1 MTNNATDTTID
12 ARKPT
17 VLFVDD
23 EANILASLKRL
34 VRKKDYCALFA
45 NSGAEALDLMRQHK
59 VELVVSDMKMPQ
71 MTGAQLLAQVVKYF
85 PDTYRI
91 ILSGYADLGSTIDA
105 VNEGKIHRFMQKPW
119 QNDLLLEAIDEG
131 LEMVLL
137 KQQNE
142 NLKVEVAKQN
152 RKLKALNGTL
162 EEKVSLRTRQINV
175 ALKKLQG
182 QNRALEKVLYNVINI
197 NPNLNGEFAKKV
209 SALAR
214 RLAIKS
220 GIKDQDLRDIS
231 LAGLLCEIGLM
242 ALDPFLY
249 SKPFEELNHQQR
261 NEYYSQ
267 VETARLILAPAEYMT
282 NVANMLEQ
290 QYLSWAGS
298 SSDGNPI
305 YESILPGARILNVAR
320 DYWSFRL
327 QKIRSGELSHEQ
339 AIVQM
344 KKLMGAKYEPTLIE
358 ILDEMDEDF
367 FETPDTD
374 DIKTSDLKAGMVL
387 KENLYTP
394 NHILILTEGHEFT
407 QKSIEKVIQ
416 FEKSKEITL
425 HVQVI

>member
-45 NSGAEALDLMRQHK
+45 NSGAEALDLMKQHK

-71 MTGAQLLAQVVKYF
+71 MTGAQLLAKVVKYF

-105 VNEGKIHRFMQKPW
+105 VNEGRIHRFMQKPW

-131 LEMVLL
+131 LQMVLL

-214 RLAIKS
+214 RLAMKS
-220 GIKDQDLRDIS
+220 GIKDQDLRDVS

-267 VETARLILAPAEYMT
+267 VETAKLILAPAEYMT

-305 YESILPGARILNVAR
+305 YESILPGARILHVAR